1 MIRRKFKILINS
13 FFLLVL
19 LIILPF
25 NLIAEDINSNSAN
38 INSLLQNGEGVQFDN
53 LGVNCGIPDSDIN
66 KCCTY
71 IKGSENLIANE
82 VDQTPDLVCMPQA
95 VSSVFNAIGGI
106 FKTAFN
112 TVAAIPK
119 AATGLVTG
127 NLEAT
132 RNAVITP
139 VKNVADTIKNIGKKN
154 CFTDLAKAGMIK
166 ATNYIPFADI
176 NQLDSPD
183 TPCIENAVPTSNNY
197 TSSSC
202 TCVYDEAKYGELC
215 NKYITSSDEKAIC
228 LQCASNK
235 GIWTGIGCI
244 QTSLS
249 GFVGS
254 IFSFGI
260 GLAGLITFLCILYS
274 AYLIQ
279 FSAGNPE
286 RIKKA
291 KQNLTSCIV
300 GLLIIIFSI
309 FILKIIG
316 VNILRLPGIS

>member
-1 MIRRKFKILINS
+1 MIKNIFKILINS
-13 FFLLVL
+13 LFLLIL
-19 LIILPF
+19 LIIIPF
-25 NLIAEDINSNSAN
+25 KIIAQDTSTSSAD
-38 INSLLQNGEGVQFDN
+38 INSLLQNGSGIQFDN
-53 LGVNCGIPDSDIN
+53 LGVNCGLPNSEIN

-95 VSSVFNAIGGI
+95 VSSVFNVIGGI

-112 TVAAIPK
+112 TVAIIPK
-119 AATGLVTG
+119 AVTGIATG

-132 RNAVITP
+132 RNSVITP
-139 VKNVADTIKNIGKKN
+139 FKNVGETISNIGKKN
-154 CFTDLAKAGMIK
+154 CFTDLTKAGMIK
-166 ATNYIPFADI
+166 ATNYIPFEDV

-183 TPCIENAVPTSNNY
+183 TPCIENAVPTSSDY

-202 TCVYDEAKYGELC
+202 TCIYDEAKYGELC
-215 NKYITSSDEKAIC
+215 NKHITDSNEKTMC
-228 LQCASNK
+228 LQCAGNK

-254 IFSFGI
+254 TFSFSI

-291 KQNLTSCIV
+291 KQNLTSCIA

-316 VNILRLPGIS
+316 VDILRLPGIS